1 MSHNNVKRRTFIM
14 GAAAAGLAGC
24 AAPRMRSLESRGFVS
39 PNEKVNIASVGAGGK
54 ASSDIGGCK
63 SQNIIALSDADWSF
77 RAVQQTFA
85 TYPEA
90 KQYKDY
96 RKMLDETANE
106 VDAVIIS
113 TPDHHH
119 APAALQA
126 IKLGKH
132 VYVQKPL
139 THNVMEARIL
149 TEAAREY
156 GVATQMGN
164 QGHSGEGVRRTCEMV
179 WSGMIGDVTEVHAW
193 TNRPVWPQGISSPLP
208 AQEAPEDMAW
218 DLWLGP
224 APYRPYNEG
233 YAPFNWRGWKD
244 YGTGSMGD
252 MACHILDQANW
263 ALQLTNP
270 SSVECIHI
278 DGANDQ
284 TYPNNAIVRFTF
296 PARGT
301 FPELTLYWYDG
312 GQLPERPA
320 GLSDEDILGD
330 IERDRQTGKP
340 RPTGRNGSFFKG
352 TKGIITQGTYGEN
365 PRLLPNSMM
374 EGIEQP
380 EQFLTRS
387 PGHYNDWIRACKGG
401 VAACSNFD
409 YSGPFTEWIVMACI
423 AYRFPHQKLVW
434 DAEKLE
440 FINHKE
446 ASQYVTREYRK
457 GWEVS

>member
-1 MSHNNVKRRTFIM
+1 M

-39 PNEKVNIASVGAGGK
+39 PNEKINIASIGAGGK
-54 ASSDIGGCK
+54 ASSDIQSCK
-63 SQNIIALSDADWSF
+63 SQNIIALADPDWTYRDVMRTFETFPDAQKF
-77 RAVQQTFA
+77 
-85 TYPEA
+85 
-90 KQYKDY
+90 KDY
-96 RKMLDETANE
+96 REMLDKVENQI
-106 VDAVIIS
+106 DACIVT

-119 APAALQA
+119 AYAALQA
-126 IKLGKH
+126 IKRGKH

-139 THNVMEARIL
+139 THNVMEAEVLIQ
-149 TEAAREY
+149 AARKY

-179 WSGMIGDVTEVHAW
+179 WAGLIGDVTEVHAW
-193 TNRPVWPQGISSPLP
+193 TNRPIWPQGISEPLP
-208 AQEAPEDMAW
+208 EEAVPEDMAW

-224 APYRPYNEG
+224 APYRPYNKG

-244 YGTGSMGD
+244 CGTGSLGD
-252 MACHILDQANW
+252 MACHILDPANW

-270 SSVECIHI
+270 SSVECIKI

-284 TYPNNAIVRFTF
+284 TYPNNAIVRFEF
-296 PARGT
+296 PARGS

-330 IERDRQTGKP
+330 IERGRRGGGNGAP
-340 RPTGRNGSFFKG
+340 RPTGSNGSFFKG

-374 EGIEQP
+374 DGLEQP

-401 VAACSNFD
+401 SPACSNFD
-409 YSGPFTEWIVMACI
+409 YSGPFAQWIVMACI
-423 AYRFPHQKLVW
+423 AYRFPNQKLIW
-434 DAEKLE
+434 DPSKMA
-440 FINHKE
+440 FTNHKE
-446 ASQYVTREYRK
+446 ANNFVSREYRK
-457 GWEVS
+457 GWEVA